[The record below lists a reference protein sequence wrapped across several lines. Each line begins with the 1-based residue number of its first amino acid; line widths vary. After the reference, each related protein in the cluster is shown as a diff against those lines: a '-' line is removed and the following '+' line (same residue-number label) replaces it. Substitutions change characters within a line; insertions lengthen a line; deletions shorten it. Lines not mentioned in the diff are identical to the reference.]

1 MTTQSELLLENQLIA
16 DLQQLEYEYVTIKD
30 KDDLTANLK
39 RQLEKHNK
47 ETSNKCLCHNAYA
60 SLQSINLKFA
70 RENGSLNQLA

>member
-1 MTTQSELLLENQLIA
+1 MGSLIYMYVDITAQCSLHSFSFQMAQL
-16 DLQQLEYEYVTIKD
+16 
-30 KDDLTANLK
+30 
-39 RQLEKHNK
+39 QLEKHNK